1 MYKRQEEE
9 SVLSTTALG
18 ELISTAGGEALALGH
33 PHEHPDGPFEV
44 SFMTPLRDVVLWRL
58 VPFPGQLPPIVNAG
72 PRAALGDLRRAEEAS
87 LQRLQHTPHIISEQ
101 QDEDFRNAL
110 IDIDSALLI
119 SDSVTY
125 PPSVEGHY
133 LQLIFAADHV
143 AAIVSVTRHYAQTAE
158 TCLLYTSPSPRD

>member
-1 MYKRQEEE
+1 
-9 SVLSTTALG
+9 
-18 ELISTAGGEALALGH
+18 
-33 PHEHPDGPFEV
+33 
-44 SFMTPLRDVVLWRL
+44 MTPLRDVVLWRL

-125 PPSVEGHY
+125 LS
-133 LQLIFAADHV
+133 LIH
-143 AAIVSVTRHYAQTAE
+143 I
-158 TCLLYTSPSPRD
+158 